1 MRLRMKLYGV
11 GGLIALLVLPVL
23 GWAADTPTP
32 ATNAKAIEQVQTH
45 ANYLWTMLAAFLVF
59 FMQPGFAM
67 VESGFTRAKNAA
79 NIMMKNL
86 MDFSVGSLCFWA
98 VGFGLMFGAGSGW
111 FGTSGFFFSD
121 FSVEK
126 DPWVFAFWLFQVVF
140 AGTAA
145 TICSGAM
152 AERTKF
158 SGYLVYAI
166 IVSAFIYPI
175 FGSWAWGGLYKGG
188 GWLEKLGF
196 IDFAGSTVVHSVGAW
211 VALAGTVVLGPRL
224 GKYDRQGKPLPIPGH
239 SMSMAALGVF
249 ILWFGWFG
257 FNAGSTTTADTSIA
271 RIAVN
276 TSLAAAAGA
285 VLAMIVTWL
294 KFENPDVGLS
304 LNGALA
310 GLVAI
315 TAPCAN
321 VSPLSSVVIGAL
333 AGILV
338 VYSVLF
344 FERIKIDDP
353 VGAVSVHGVCGAWG
367 TLAAAIFNEA
377 GFMVGF
383 GVQVLGVV
391 VAFVWSFGVGYIV
404 FKLVAATVGLRV
416 SEEEEMEGL
425 DLSEHRAAAYPE
437 FAQVRGGLQGGA
449 GQQPSGTPSPVEVA

>member
-1 MRLRMKLYGV
+1 MRLRVKLYGV
-11 GGLIALLVLPVL
+11 LGLMVLLLLPVL
-23 GWAADTPTP
+23 GWAADAPTP
-32 ATNAKAIEQVQTH
+32 ATNATAIEQVQTH
-45 ANYLWTMLAAFLVF
+45 TNYLWTMLAAFLVF

-121 FSVEK
+121 FGKEQ

-166 IVSAFIYPI
+166 IISAFIYPI

-211 VALAGTVVLGPRL
+211 VALAGAVVLGPRR
-224 GKYDRQGKPLPIPGH
+224 GKYNQQGKPLPIPGH

-257 FNAGSTTTADTSIA
+257 FNAGSTTTADTTIA

-285 VLAMIVTWL
+285 VLAMITTWL
-294 KFENPDVGLS
+294 KFKNPDVGLS

-344 FERIKIDDP
+344 FERIKVDDP

-377 GFMVGF
+377 GFMAGF

-391 VAFVWSFGVGYIV
+391 VAFVWSFGVGYVV

-437 FAQVRGGLQGGA
+437 FAQVRGGLQGGS
-449 GQQPSGTPSPVEVA
+449 GQQPAGSPTPVEAP